1 MQSTKQPDNKTTKQ
15 QNNQTTKQLNNKKN
29 EECELI
35 FTLEKHQANNITR
48 ILHFS
53 FIIYDAFR
61 WVLLIR
67 FVIFWIY
74 FRVQIVSWRGSVA
87 GYVTDETYDLNRKET
102 KRWQNVKTQKI
113 NIWRWE
119 LIEPTF
125 NHCKRQ
131 WAGKCELLSS
141 LPFPSPEQ
149 RQTRKDHGNWR
160 LQQRC

>member
-1 MQSTKQPDNKTTKQ
+1 MYKQCNQ

-35 FTLEKHQANNITR
+35 FALEKHQANNITR

-87 GYVTDETYDLNRKET
+87 GYVTDEPTNEARAEWSLLRLCLARRRKTVGQTYDLNRKET

-113 NIWRWE
+113 NIWRWDYE
-119 LIEPTF
+119 IDEHLILINNVWIINRT
-125 NHCKRQ
+125 H
-131 WAGKCELLSS
+131 L
-141 LPFPSPEQ
+141 
-149 RQTRKDHGNWR
+149 
-160 LQQRC
+160 